1 MAARHLLA
9 AVGLAAA
16 LAASAGVE
24 AQRRP
29 AARAAT
35 DWTRSVVATP
45 QGGYRMGNPNARVK
59 LVEYG
64 SITCPHC
71 ALFAAQ
77 AGGPLRQNYVRSG
90 RVSWEYRPF
99 MIFPTD
105 PGIFML
111 LRCQGPAGFFGT
123 SDRLYA
129 EQASWMAKV
138 QALPQ
143 ERLQQIETMDMKSR
157 VAALVAATGTASYF
171 RNMAPARVRAC
182 LADQR
187 NLDGLLAITERAGK
201 EGVQGTPAFFV
212 NGKLTGAHDW
222 AGLEPHLKSAGG

>member
-1 MAARHLLA
+1 MPIVLAFVIGGLYAA
-9 AVGLAAA
+9 
-16 LAASAGVE
+16 
-24 AQRRP
+24 
-29 AARAAT
+29 
-35 DWTRSVVATP
+35 
-45 QGGYRMGNPNARVK
+45 
-59 LVEYG
+59 
-64 SITCPHC
+64 
-71 ALFAAQ
+71 
-77 AGGPLRQNYVRSG
+77 
-90 RVSWEYRPF
+90 
-99 MIFPTD
+99 
-105 PGIFML
+105 GIFML

-143 ERLQQIETMDMKSR
+143 ERLQQIEAMDTKSR
-157 VAALVAATGTASYF
+157 VVALVAATGTASYF